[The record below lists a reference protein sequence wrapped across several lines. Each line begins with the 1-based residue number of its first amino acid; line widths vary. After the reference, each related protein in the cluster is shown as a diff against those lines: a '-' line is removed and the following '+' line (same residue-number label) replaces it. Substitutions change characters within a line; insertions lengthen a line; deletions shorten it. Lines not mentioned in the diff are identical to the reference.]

1 MFQCLYSLFVQFQDY
16 ELDDMKGV
24 VIEKPAEFDPN
35 QPLQHIQVLELNQAS
50 VLRANCAPYAAL
62 GGS

>member
-1 MFQCLYSLFVQFQDY
+1 MFQCLYSKFVQFQDY

-35 QPLQHIQVLELNQAS
+35 QPLQHIQVLELNQAR
-50 VLRANCAPYAAL
+50 VLRANCAPLAAL

>member
-1 MFQCLYSLFVQFQDY
+1 MQFVQFQDY

-35 QPLQHIQVLELNQAS
+35 QPLQHIQVLKLNKTWI
-50 VLRANCAPYAAL
+50 LIANCAPLAAL